1 MCRPPPT
8 ALQCTQRQQPRRE
21 HNNLP
26 TSLLFFFPSA
36 WLSRP
41 ICAIR
46 ERCQSAQVLCML
58 CVSLCECVMLIW
70 THIFTLLI
78 SLPPPFSHL
87 PSRPWM
93 WTCAS
98 CLPSLSSNS
107 LLPITPSVSS
117 STWTAFFFFLLAV
130 HKKSR
135 QWLQCVRAGQT
146 CIVECNGRERGKVE
160 GKEWSNWN
168 AQTRHDCILAPSL
181 SFRGFYAVFCLNMTV
196 AVLAE
201 FVSWE
206 CVSTLAVSLS
216 TEYLNEMLTVP
227 GATCLRSPLHIIW
240 GTHALLPITPF
251 P

>member
-1 MCRPPPT
+1 MKAGHATPQTNTVLSDCLSGWMCRPPPA

-117 STWTAFFFFLLAV
+117 STWTAFFFFFY
-130 HKKSR
+130 
-135 QWLQCVRAGQT
+135 WQCIKRADND
-146 CIVECNGRERGKVE
+146 CNVCEQDK
-160 GKEWSNWN
+160 
-168 AQTRHDCILAPSL
+168 
-181 SFRGFYAVFCLNMTV
+181 
-196 AVLAE
+196 
-201 FVSWE
+201 
-206 CVSTLAVSLS
+206 
-216 TEYLNEMLTVP
+216 
-227 GATCLRSPLHIIW
+227 
-240 GTHALLPITPF
+240 HA
-251 P
+251 